1 MTPAA
6 IAFLLVTGFG
16 NPDSFITV
24 PGLAD
29 ENSCH
34 ALALKMNAI
43 KHLCFEHRMAAPH
56 TDVADAVQD
65 ELQDSG
71 IIRRSAKSIRSSL
84 NRSVATPAPFRI
96 P

>member
-16 NPDSFITV
+16 NPNSFITV

-34 ALALKMNAI
+34 ALALTMNAI

-71 IIRRSAKSIRSSL
+71 IAKSIRPSL
-84 NRSVATPAPFRI
+84 NRSAATPAPFRI